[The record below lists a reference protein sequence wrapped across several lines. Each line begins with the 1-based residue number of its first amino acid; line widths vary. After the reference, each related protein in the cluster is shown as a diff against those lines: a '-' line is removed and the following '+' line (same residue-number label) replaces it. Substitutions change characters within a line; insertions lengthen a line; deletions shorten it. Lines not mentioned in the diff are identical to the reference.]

1 MSDSLDGKVDPAALL
16 EAWRIVVIG
25 REDYAEAYW
34 LSDTRKPMEG
44 KVPAYAR
51 WDAAKALVERVV
63 LRAAKEAT

>member
-1 MSDSLDGKVDPAALL
+1 MSVHEEVEVDPAAILK
-16 EAWRIVVIG
+16 AWRIVVCG
-25 REDYAEAYW
+25 REEYADAFW

-44 KVPAYAR
+44 KDTAYAR